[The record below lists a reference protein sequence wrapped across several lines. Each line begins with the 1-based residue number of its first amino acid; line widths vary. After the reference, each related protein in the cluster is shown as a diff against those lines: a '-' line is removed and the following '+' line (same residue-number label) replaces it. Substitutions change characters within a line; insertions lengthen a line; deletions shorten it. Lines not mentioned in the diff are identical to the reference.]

1 MVLDHYR
8 KRLTDYFSRT
18 SLMRFLLLI
27 VVLFPF
33 TSAFAEQSQS
43 VQRII
48 SLSPHMTELAYSAG
62 LGNKLIAASDYSD
75 YPEQAKKLERV
86 ANYRGIKME
95 RILTLKPDLILAWKG
110 GNPSREMD
118 RLQQLGIK
126 IFYSNPTQLT
136 DIADTIIKLGKFA
149 DDPNKSMTAATTFRT
164 QLAKIKAR
172 YQNKSPVRYFYQ
184 LSDSP
189 MLTISDG
196 NWPSPVFDICGGENI
211 FATSTAAYPQVNQE
225 QVVVRQPNVIFGSRH
240 ATSKENSPWLK
251 WQGKLPAVDNHQ
263 LYQLNSD
270 WLNRPTLRT
279 LKAAKQVCQ
288 LLENARKALPLL

>member
-1 MVLDHYR
+1 MVLDHHR
-8 KRLTDYFSRT
+8 KRLTDSFSRT
-18 SLMRFLLLI
+18 SLMRLLLLL
-27 VVLFPF
+27 VALFPF
-33 TSAFAEQSQS
+33 SSAFAEQSQS

-62 LGNKLIAASDYSD
+62 LGDKLIAASDYSD

-95 RILTLKPDLILAWKG
+95 RILALKPDLILAWKG
-110 GNPSREMD
+110 GNPSREMA

-136 DIADTIIKLGKFA
+136 DIADTIIKLGQFS
-149 DDPNKSMTAATTFRT
+149 DDPSIAKTAATQFKL
-164 QLAKIKAR
+164 QLANIKEQ
-172 YQNKSPVRYFYQ
+172 YKNKPKVRYFYQ

-189 MLTISDG
+189 ILTLSDG
-196 NWPSPVFDICGGENI
+196 NWPSPVFSFCGGENI
-211 FATSTAAYPQVNQE
+211 FSNSTAAYPQVNQE
-225 QVVVRQPNVIFGSRH
+225 QVVVRQPDVIFGSSH
-240 ATSKENSPWLK
+240 ATSQKNSPWLN
-251 WQGKLPAVDNHQ
+251 WQGELPAVDNHH

-279 LKAAKQVCQ
+279 LNAIKQVCQ
-288 LLENARKALPLL
+288 LLDKARNQ

>member
-1 MVLDHYR
+1 
-8 KRLTDYFSRT
+8 
-18 SLMRFLLLI
+18 MRLLLFI

-33 TSAFAEQSQS
+33 SSTFAEQSQS

-62 LGNKLIAASDYSD
+62 LGDKLIAASDYSD

-95 RILTLKPDLILAWKG
+95 RILALKPDLILAWKG
-110 GNPSREMD
+110 GNPNREMT

-136 DIADTIIKLGKFA
+136 DIAETILKLGQFS
-149 DDPNKSMTAATTFRT
+149 DDPSIAQAAAKQFKQ
-164 QLAKIKAR
+164 QLVQIKEQ
-172 YQNKSPVRYFYQ
+172 YQNKSKVRYFYQ
-184 LSDSP
+184 LSDNP
-189 MLTISDG
+189 ILTLSDG
-196 NWPSPVFDICGGENI
+196 NWPSPVFSVCGGENI

-225 QVVVRQPNVIFGSRH
+225 QVVVRQPDVIFGSSH
-240 ATSKENSPWLK
+240 ATAKENSPWLN
-251 WQGKLPAVDNHQ
+251 WPGELPAVDNHH

-279 LKAAKQVCQ
+279 LKAIKQVCQ
-288 LLENARKALPLL
+288 LLDKARKH